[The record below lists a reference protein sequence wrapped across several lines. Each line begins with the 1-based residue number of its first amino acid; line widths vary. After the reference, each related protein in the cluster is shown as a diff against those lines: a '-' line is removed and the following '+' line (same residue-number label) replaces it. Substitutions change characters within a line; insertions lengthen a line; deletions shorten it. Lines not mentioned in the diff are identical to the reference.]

1 VETNLQITR
10 VIDDPTAKPVFI
22 NKIIGISVDS
32 NGTFTLT
39 MGDVRHIPVDMK
51 PNPVAHHEIF
61 VSTRLALPPHA
72 AADLVKN
79 LSDALTQ
86 VKALMGQPASQQK
99 N

>member
-1 VETNLQITR
+1 METNLQITR

-32 NGTFTLT
+32 NGTLTLT
-39 MGDVRHIPVDMK
+39 LGDVRHVPVDIK
-51 PNPVAHHEIF
+51 PNPTAHHEIF

-72 AADLVKN
+72 AADLIKN
-79 LSDALTQ
+79 LNDALAQ
-86 VKALMGQPASQQK
+86 MKAMMGSPASQQK